1 VAGWLPTELYPR
13 SAAAK
18 EFGCE
23 DGTSVVSLG
32 GGARFVAIQLLV
44 ADRSSDARIA
54 ILSVR
59 LPPGKSKRDSVF
71 VHEAQHLLDL
81 IGRQWRGAT

>member
-1 VAGWLPTELYPR
+1 MMAPR
-13 SAAAK
+13 SSPSGA
-18 EFGCE
+18 
-23 DGTSVVSLG
+23 
-32 GGARFVAIQLLV
+32 ARFVAIQLLA

-59 LPPGKSKRDSVF
+59 LPPGKSKRDSDS

-81 IGRQWRGAT
+81 ISRQWRGAT